1 MGRNIVKVLEK
12 KFADMKAGDRMYISS
27 PEEIKSFII
36 NIPRGTSKSL
46 KEMRLDL
53 ANTKGADNTCPVTTG
68 IFLRMVIED
77 NIENFPYWRI
87 IDQNHSL
94 VTKLNLN
101 KEFIINQRSLES
113 IEQKYRY
120 FLSMVSREKL
130 GEI

>member
-53 ANTKGADNTCPVTTG
+53 ANTNGADNTCPVTTG

-101 KEFIINQRSLES
+101 KEFIINQRSLET
-113 IEQKYRY
+113 IE
-120 FLSMVSREKL
+120 SD
-130 GEI
+130 